1 MNAPPVDPATLPL
14 RDIHLPQAVSW
25 WPPAPGWWALLALAA
40 VALLALAWWQRRF
53 RARRANRAALRL
65 LDDAAAQAQAQPLAA
80 VQTVSVALRRFIM
93 TTEGRG
99 AAAVT
104 DEAWLSLLDS
114 RWDQDAFQAGEGKL
128 LAHGPYLPAERVGPE
143 AALRLVELAR
153 SWLSVQR
160 AARA

>member
-1 MNAPPVDPATLPL
+1 VDPATLSL

-25 WPPAPGWWALLALAA
+25 WPPAPGWWVLLALAA
-40 VALLALAWWQRRF
+40 VALLAIAWWRRRF

-65 LDDAAAQAQAQPLAA
+65 LDEAAARAEAQPLVA
-80 VQTVSVALRRFIM
+80 VQTVSVALRRFLM
-93 TTEGRG
+93 TTEGCG

-128 LAHGPYLPAERVGPE
+128 LARAPYMPPERIAPE
-143 AALRLVELAR
+143 SALRLVELAR
-153 SWLSVQR
+153 GWLSAQP